1 MFGRKT
7 KNENVVVVTTKEE
20 LKAAIKSK
28 KPNIEVHGDLAKKMK
43 WMTKL
48 RRAAIVALMPI
59 LLSLAAIGGSTAGVV
74 AVPAAVIGSG
84 ITGGEIMACALS
96 ASIVIAI
103 IKGYN
108 IEADAKG
115 VLRLTKGGKNVV

>member
-74 AVPAAVIGSG
+74 AVPAAVIGSA
-84 ITGGEIMACALS
+84 IS
-96 ASIVIAI
+96 SSIVISI